1 MRIDLAT
8 LFPDMCERV
17 VGESIIGRA
26 RARGDIEICCHQ
38 IRDYTLDKH
47 NRTDDTLYGGGKG
60 MLMQADPIYRCY
72 EAICGMAEGKPHVLY
87 MSPQG
92 AVLTQR
98 RAVELSKLPRLMV
111 LCGHYEGVDE
121 RVLEEIVD
129 EEISIGDYVL
139 TGGELPALV
148 LIDCIARMIPGVLA
162 EDICFEEESHYA
174 GLLEYPQ
181 YSRPEVWHDRK
192 VPPVLLTGHHAK
204 IRKWRY
210 LKQLERTYRKRPDL
224 LWALDPA
231 EMKEEEAWLY
241 AAFTA
246 GLAAAGGQK
255 TEPAAPAE
263 ENSDPD
269 GV

>member
-17 VGESIIGRA
+17 VGESIVGRA
-26 RARGDIEICCHQ
+26 RSRGDIEIVCHQ

-47 NRTDDTLYGGGKG
+47 GRTDDTLYGGGKG

-72 EAICGMAEGKPHVLY
+72 EAITEMAGAKPHVIY

-98 RAVELSKLPRLMV
+98 RAVELSKLPNLMV

-121 RVLEEIVD
+121 RVIEEIVD

-181 YSRPEVWHDRK
+181 YSRPEIWHERK
-192 VPPVLLTGHHAK
+192 VPSVLLGGHHAK

-210 LKQLERTYRKRPDL
+210 LKQLERTWQKRPDL
-224 LWALDPA
+224 LREFDP
-231 EMKEEEAWLY
+231 ESMKEEEAWLY

-246 GLAAAGGQK
+246 GLAAAG
-255 TEPAAPAE
+255 AS
-263 ENSDPD
+263 SDPSESSAE
-269 GV
+269 